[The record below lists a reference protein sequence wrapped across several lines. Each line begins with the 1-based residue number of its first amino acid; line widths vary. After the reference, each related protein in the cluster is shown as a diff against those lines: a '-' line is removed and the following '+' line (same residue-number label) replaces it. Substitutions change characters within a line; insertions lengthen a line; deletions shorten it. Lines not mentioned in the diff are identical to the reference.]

1 MPDSLKENQM
11 RANEPLAGST
21 TTVAADEKDQLVLA
35 QQQTIQELSSHLEF
49 LTNDLKNTRIYFN
62 QVSQEYSSL
71 RKQSTTSRN
80 WFYGLFGLKGANLS
94 TVFRQIKPKRD
105 NRQSRWAQRREAYAQ
120 IISCSEVYTG
130 SPFTVILDLTTLCNL
145 QCGMCFQS
153 LVDKSGFVFGEM
165 TDKSLVNSAG
175 FAAKAHEVK
184 LFATGEPFLS
194 SNIST
199 VVDALQGNVA
209 EVVISTNGT
218 IYNSG
223 VKKVL
228 KKISTLTVSFD
239 SADPETF
246 EKIRVRAK
254 FARVVENLKK
264 IRRDFPGLYLTFA
277 VTVAKYNIDECHR
290 ILELAADLRVNL
302 VQYAR
307 MRALDETMKSQELT
321 DADRERILAAFDL
334 VNSASI
340 RTGVTFNWG
349 L

>member
-1 MPDSLKENQM
+1 MSGD
-11 RANEPLAGST
+11 A
-21 TTVAADEKDQLVLA
+21 TTVAADEKDQLILS
-35 QQQTIQELSSHLEF
+35 QQQTIQELSAHLGS
-49 LTNDLKNTRIYFN
+49 LTNELKDTRIYFN

-71 RKQSTTSRN
+71 RKQSATSRTN
-80 WFYGLFGLKGANLS
+80 WFSGFLGLKGANLS
-94 TVFRQIKPKRD
+94 TVFRQVRPKRD

-165 TDKSLVNSAG
+165 TDRSLVNSAG

-199 VVDALQGNVA
+199 VVDALQGNVD

-246 EKIRVRAK
+246 ERIRVRAK
-254 FARVVENLKK
+254 FARIVENIKK